1 MSQLFISPMGVSLFE
16 RKEALRLGGAPAQ
29 NKLSFSFLICK
40 NLDPQA
46 PSHSYTHVHSW
57 QREILV

>member
-40 NLDPQA
+40 MDTVDPPQE
-46 PSHSYTHVHSW
+46 
-57 QREILV
+57 R